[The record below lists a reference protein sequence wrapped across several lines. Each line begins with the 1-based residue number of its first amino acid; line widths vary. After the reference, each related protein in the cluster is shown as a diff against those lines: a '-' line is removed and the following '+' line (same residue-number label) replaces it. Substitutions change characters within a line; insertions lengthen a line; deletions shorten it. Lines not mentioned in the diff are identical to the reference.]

1 MLYYFDLFGAAV
13 FAISGVLQA
22 RRVKMDV
29 FGALVLATVTAI
41 GGGTI
46 RDMALGIVPV
56 FWVRN
61 SVYLLVILATCVLAL
76 LLLRDFPKVPRW
88 LLPVADAIGLAVVT
102 GIGVEKSLG
111 LGSSA
116 IVAVMMGVLT
126 GVGGGIIRDVLSR
139 EIPMVMRTEI
149 YATASIVG
157 GIAHTGAVMLG
168 VENGT
173 AMLVNMAAT
182 LAIRLAAIRWR
193 LELPSVWGKQD

>member
-46 RDMALGIVPV
+46 RDMALGIAPV

-61 SVYLLVILATCVLAL
+61 PIYLPVILGTCMLSF
-76 LLLRDFPKVPRW
+76 LLLRDALRVPRW
-88 LLPVADAIGLAVVT
+88 LLPVADAVGLAVVT
-102 GIGVEKSLG
+102 GIGVERALG
-111 LGSSA
+111 HEASATVA
-116 IVAVMMGVLT
+116 IVMGVLT
-126 GVGGGIIRDVLSR
+126 GVGGGIIRDVLAR
-139 EIPMVMRTEI
+139 EIPMVLRAEV
-149 YATASIVG
+149 YATASIAG
-157 GIAHTGAVMLG
+157 GIVHTGAVALG
-168 VENGT
+168 VENGM
-173 AMLVNMAAT
+173 AMLANMATT
-182 LAIRLAAIRWR
+182 LVIRLAAIRWS